1 MLVRPLLLA
10 AAVALATSACALVP
24 GDLGG
29 GDDTTIER
37 AEEATPVP
45 EALVRMSCSAPQAG
59 AVTVSGVLSNA
70 GTKAARYQVVAYAD
84 VPDGQERQA
93 RVAVVGPVAGESTA
107 EFSVQGVPTT
117 VAQPQCRAQVLRL
130 PE

>member
-1 MLVRPLLLA
+1 MHVRPLLLA
-10 AAVALATSACALVP
+10 AAVALTTTGCALVP

-29 GDDTTIER
+29 GDDTTVKPVE
-37 AEEATPVP
+37 AATPVP
-45 EALVRMSCSAPQAG
+45 EALVRMACTAPKDG
-59 AVTVSGVLSNA
+59 VVTISGMLGNT
-70 GTKAARYQVVAYAD
+70 GTKAARFQVVAYAD

-93 RVAVVGPVAGESTA
+93 RVVVVGPVAGESTA